1 MISRGLLHLESA
13 SDDRADEPAPPLPP
27 LPVRD
32 AAIAGRLMPWH
43 EFDDS
48 AGVSWRVFEL
58 PAGSAGRSSWGAS
71 LIFESDGA
79 LRRVRNFPPR
89 WSALSAFELERISHE
104 R

>member
-13 SDDRADEPAPPLPP
+13 SDVRAAAPAPPPPP
-27 LPVRD
+27 LPVRE
-32 AAIAGRLMPWH
+32 AAIGGRVVPWH

-71 LIFESDGA
+71 LIFESDTA
-79 LRRVRNFPPR
+79 LRRTRNFPPR
-89 WSALSAFELERISHE
+89 WPALSALELERLSHE

>member
-13 SDDRADEPAPPLPP
+13 SDDRAAEPAPPP

-32 AAIAGRLMPWH
+32 AAIAGRLTPWH

-58 PAGSAGRSSWGAS
+58 PAGSAGHSSWSAS
-71 LIFESDGA
+71 LLFESDTA
-79 LRRVRNFPPR
+79 VRRARNFPPR
-89 WSALSAFELERISHE
+89 WAALSALDLERISRE